1 MSERNREFEFTQQDF
16 DFLRKMSNERTG
28 IVVSD
33 DKFDMFYSRLSRRVR
48 ALGLSTFSE
57 YCRYLKNDADG
68 DETLEFT
75 NSITTNLT
83 AFFRENHHFEYLKN
97 TVIPE
102 LVGKNAA
109 ERKIR
114 IWSSGCSTGEEPYSM
129 AMILHEA
136 MSTISGWDYR
146 IMATDIDSNVLTT
159 ASNGVYQMER
169 VNGIDKHLLKRWF
182 QRGKGAQSNKVRA
195 KQVLRE
201 IISFKQINLMS
212 DWRLRQPRDVIF
224 CRNVIIYFDKP
235 TKQRLVER
243 YADNLKMGGYLFIG
257 HSESLFNIS
266 NRFEL
271 IGNTIYRKIK

>member
-1 MSERNREFEFTQQDF
+1 MSERNREFEFTQRDF

-33 DKFDMFYSRLSRRVR
+33 DKYDMFYSRLSRRVR
-48 ALGLSTFSE
+48 ALGLSKFSE
-57 YCRYLKNDADG
+57 YCDYLKTDKDG

-97 TVIPE
+97 TVVPE
-102 LVGKNAA
+102 LVGKNSA

-114 IWSSGCSTGEEPYSM
+114 IWSSGCSTGEEPYSI
-129 AMILHEA
+129 AMTLHDA
-136 MSTISGWDYR
+136 MSSIGGWDYQ

-159 ASNGVYQMER
+159 ASNGVYQMDR
-169 VNGIDKHLLKRWF
+169 VNGIDKKLLKRWF
-182 QRGKGAQSNKVRA
+182 QQGKGSKAEKVRV
-195 KQVLRE
+195 KKGLRE
-201 IISFKQINLMS
+201 IITFKQINLMS

-235 TKQRLVER
+235 TKTRLVER
-243 YADNLKMGGYLFIG
+243 YADNLKIGGYLFIG
-257 HSESLFNIS
+257 HSESLFNIT